1 MLKQWISLQPCQNP
15 YWHSK
20 PCPVRQLHTHHHE
33 HDHGQAHDHHQGHG
47 RGEHGFNAESLRNN
61 DLLYRDVYRAVL
73 DWLDAPPGASAM
85 EAGCGAGGFTE
96 ILADAS
102 RTGRT
107 WLQDFADDEVQISP
121 DLYEILCSYRHLR
134 PSA

>member
-1 MLKQWISLQPCQNP
+1 MRPRLRIYDGEN
-15 YWHSK
+15 
-20 PCPVRQLHTHHHE
+20 
-33 HDHGQAHDHHQGHG
+33 QAATLLEPAVNVSF
-47 RGEHGFNAESLRNN
+47 GEI
-61 DLLYRDVYRAVL
+61 
-73 DWLDAPPGASAM
+73 
-85 EAGCGAGGFTE
+85 TE

-102 RTGRT
+102 RSGRT

>member
-1 MLKQWISLQPCQNP
+1 MRPRLRIYNGES
-15 YWHSK
+15 
-20 PCPVRQLHTHHHE
+20 
-33 HDHGQAHDHHQGHG
+33 QAATLPEPAVNVSF
-47 RGEHGFNAESLRNN
+47 GEI
-61 DLLYRDVYRAVL
+61 
-73 DWLDAPPGASAM
+73 
-85 EAGCGAGGFTE
+85 TE